1 MLLEPGVGAP
11 CEDWDS
17 RKRDGRDMALP
28 EMLLK
33 PEMGTEAPWLPS
45 TLQFSNVFFR
55 LKLSG
60 AEGQEIMGYRPLCE
74 AEQGRKSRRGS
85 ENRPE
90 GGGHRSSQRDRI
102 PDSDKC
108 KVGQR
113 VTLLSRVPRTPPSPS
128 QGQDWAPEAHGT
140 APLIISGLLY
150 LLQLHLKL
158 VHCSWQESILKFSEI
173 LCTNWETLLLF
184 SC

>member
-33 PEMGTEAPWLPS
+33 PEMGMEAPWLLS
-45 TLQFSNVFFR
+45 TLQFSNVSFR

-74 AEQGRKSRRGS
+74 AEQGHKGRRGGLRTDPKVIATGHL
-85 ENRPE
+85 NRTGFLILTSARWARGSPFFPE
-90 GGGHRSSQRDRI
+90 CPGHPPPHHRARTGHQRLTKQH
-102 PDSDKC
+102 P
-108 KVGQR
+108 
-113 VTLLSRVPRTPPSPS
+113 
-128 QGQDWAPEAHGT
+128 
-140 APLIISGLLY
+140 
-150 LLQLHLKL
+150 
-158 VHCSWQESILKFSEI
+158 
-173 LCTNWETLLLF
+173 
-184 SC
+184 